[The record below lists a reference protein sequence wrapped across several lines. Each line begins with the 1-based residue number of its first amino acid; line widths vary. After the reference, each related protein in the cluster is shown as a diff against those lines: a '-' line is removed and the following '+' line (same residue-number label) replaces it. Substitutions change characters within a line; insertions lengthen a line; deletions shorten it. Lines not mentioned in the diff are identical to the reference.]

1 MATATIDIIP
11 FGGVAGAEVKG
22 VDFRKPVPKEVA
34 AEINRALLDNI
45 VLVFRGQAP
54 LSEAEQIAFTA
65 QLGPVET
72 RDGKAVTRLVSNI
85 DLPDYKLKFN
95 EHHDTD
101 MYFHHDTCFTALP
114 QKALLLHALQVPS
127 VGGNTLFANM
137 YKVYEALPQPMKDRI
152 AGLRALHVF
161 IFTKTVRADISKGF
175 DRLLHATHP
184 VAIVHPET
192 GRRALY
198 VNRLMT
204 IRIEGMDEAESDALL
219 EELFDFAERPEF
231 RYEHA
236 WGKGDLVMWD
246 NLIGMHARTEMISG
260 EPRVMRHTSL
270 AGVAAPAAA

>member
-1 MATATIDIIP
+1 MPVATIDIVP
-11 FGGVAGAEVKG
+11 FGGVAGAEVRG
-22 VDFRKPVPKEVA
+22 VDFRRPVPREVA
-34 AEINRALLDNI
+34 AEINRALLEHI

-54 LSEAEQIAFTA
+54 LSEEEQIAFTE

-72 RDGKAVTRLVSNI
+72 RDGRAVTRLVSNV
-85 DLPDYKLKFN
+85 DLPGYKLKFN

-101 MYFHHDTCFTALP
+101 MYFHHDTCFAALP

-127 VGGNTLFANM
+127 SGGNTLFANM
-137 YKVYEALPQPMKDRI
+137 YRVYEALPPRLKDRI

-175 DRLLHATHP
+175 DKLLHATHP
-184 VAIVHPET
+184 VVIVHPET

-204 IRIEGMDEAESDALL
+204 IRIEGMAEADSDALL

-236 WGKGDLVMWD
+236 WRPGDLVMWD
-246 NLIGMHARTEMISG
+246 NLIGMHARAEMIAG

-270 AGVAAPAAA
+270 AGVAAPLAG